1 MSGTP
6 ARRKEGAIAG
16 KVETAFAVLLP
27 IFSVFFIW
35 QATQVTEPPRNIV
48 VGPRTFP
55 LLIGSMMLAVSL
67 VLVWQR
73 LRARAAE
80 ASAAVPD
87 PQLGLVPPEEDETS
101 ISDWPAFWSVLGS
114 LLALFLL
121 LEPLG
126 FVTALALFLFGLSTL
141 FGPRRW
147 LLNLVISV
155 AFSMSFYYL
164 FTRVLEIP
172 LPNGVLT
179 SLF

>member
-6 ARRKEGAIAG
+6 AQRKEGAVAG
-16 KVETAFAVLLP
+16 KVETAFTVLLP
-27 IFSVFFIW
+27 IFSMFFIW
-35 QATQVTEPPRNIV
+35 QATEVSEPPRNIV

-55 LLIGSMMLAVSL
+55 LLIGCMMLAVSV

-80 ASAAVPD
+80 AAATPD

-101 ISDWPAFWSVLGS
+101 ISDWPAVWSVLGS

-155 AFSMSFYYL
+155 AFSTFFYYL

-172 LPNGVLT
+172 LPNGVLA